1 MGKTVRVE
9 VMDLGSDGVDLLV
22 EAGGV
27 RVQQWMK
34 VGEELELPVTEN
46 VTLEIQSG
54 SGKFF
59 GGFK

>member
-1 MGKTVRVE
+1 MGKTARVE
-9 VMDLGSDGVDLLV
+9 VMDLGSNAVELLLEV
-22 EAGGV
+22 GGV